1 VDPIV
6 PDNSEISKV
15 LTKDQDPSP
24 RMCEVK
30 AIKIDPVIDAIS
42 PRIVIPP
49 EVPASTFLFRFV
61 INLGFLEDNKPI
73 SVAKV
78 SAIEVL
84 IVPMN
89 PAIKMSEAE
98 VHSNIDINVAIKL
111 LAITFFQDLAPLLI

>member
-1 VDPIV
+1 MDPIV

-24 RMCEVK
+24 RMYEAK
-30 AIKIDPVIDAIS
+30 AIIIDPVNDAIS

-89 PAIKMSEAE
+89 PAIKMEKGAGC
-98 VHSNIDINVAIKL
+98 I
-111 LAITFFQDLAPLLI
+111 